1 MAVERLDHRTHI
13 LAYNPLGVVGE
24 RVKQCPGDMGTSGQ
38 HGACIHKYNRCFE
51 VFVFPRCLSRRA
63 TLVERGARLRER
75 RVSHGIT
82 QQQVGEA
89 LWVPVEGG
97 MPYSL
102 TRLV

>member
-1 MAVERLDHRTHI
+1 
-13 LAYNPLGVVGE
+13 
-24 RVKQCPGDMGTSGQ
+24 
-38 HGACIHKYNRCFE
+38 
-51 VFVFPRCLSRRA
+51 
-63 TLVERGARLRER
+63 LVERGARLRER

>member
-1 MAVERLDHRTHI
+1 M
-13 LAYNPLGVVGE
+13 
-24 RVKQCPGDMGTSGQ
+24 
-38 HGACIHKYNRCFE
+38 HKYNRCFE

-89 LWVPVEGG
+89 LCVPVEGSV
-97 MPYSL
+97 PYSITL
-102 TRLV
+102 VVYMRLMYCTPWSLLNRHRFNSD